1 MQELARRAELLG
13 IAFRVHSTSPL
24 TTQLA
29 MVLYAAMRQMPE
41 LTRFMTGVDMYSYG
55 MAVHLGRLGTI
66 LVTPEAA
73 RIITPLASK
82 TYGTLLT
89 ALRRKLAAAL
99 SGNVEALRD
108 IAVIEHLLTTLT
120 PDYVKVSELTRPLL
134 TYLATNKLMP
144 QRDIEV
150 MTLLTLIAES
160 LLTGL
165 HMATAAMQ
173 QALRQ
178 AEMGGGGGSGGGEEE
193 GEAGYLSR

>member
-1 MQELARRAELLG
+1 MLQELARKAELLG
-13 IAFRVHSTSPL
+13 ITFRVHSTSPL

-29 MVLYAAMRQMPE
+29 MVLYSAMRQMPE

-55 MAVHLGRLGTI
+55 MAIHLGRLGTI
-66 LVTPEAA
+66 LITPETA
-73 RIITPLASK
+73 RVITPLASR
-82 TYGTLLT
+82 TYSALLT
-89 ALRRKLAAAL
+89 TLRKRLSEAL
-99 SGNVEALRD
+99 SGNVEALKD

-134 TYLATNKLMP
+134 TYLATNRLMP
-144 QRDIEV
+144 RRDIEV

-160 LLTGL
+160 LLAGL

-178 AEMGGGGGSGGGEEE
+178 AEMGGGGGGGGEEE
-193 GEAGYLSR
+193 EEAGYLPR

>member
-1 MQELARRAELLG
+1 MLQELARKAELLG
-13 IAFRVHSTSPL
+13 ITFRVHSTSPL

-29 MVLYAAMRQMPE
+29 MVLYSAMRQMPE

-55 MAVHLGRLGTI
+55 MAIHLGRLGTI

-82 TYGTLLT
+82 TYSTLLT
-89 ALRRKLAAAL
+89 ALRRKLTATL

-108 IAVIEHLLTTLT
+108 IAVIEHLLTSLT
-120 PDYVKVSELTRPLL
+120 PDYIKISSLTRPLL
-134 TYLATNKLMP
+134 TYIATNKLMP

-160 LLTGL
+160 LLAGL
-165 HMATAAMQ
+165 HVATAAIQ

-178 AEMGGGGGSGGGEEE
+178 AEMGGGGGGGGEEE
-193 GEAGYLSR
+193 GEAGYLPR